1 MAIGIQLFL
10 AGLQIMHPLGIDE
23 RDIHIDKQSSKNFN
37 RPQYQAAVEAM
48 EKSNI
53 GRLRNMK

>member
-1 MAIGIQLFL
+1 MGIAIEM
-10 AGLQIMHPLGIDE
+10 AGLQSMHTLGMDE
-23 RDIHIDKQSSKNFN
+23 RGIHIDKQSSKDFN

-53 GRLRNMK
+53 GKLRNMK

>member
-1 MAIGIQLFL
+1 MGMAIEM
-10 AGLQIMHPLGIDE
+10 AGLQSMHTLGMDE
-23 RDIHIDKQSSKNFN
+23 RGIHIDKQSSKDFN